1 MARKQ
6 ITNLPASVKS
16 RLLAIAQ
23 ARGDEL
29 QLVLLQYGVERLL
42 YRMSQVTTGERFVL
56 KGAVLFA
63 LWNESPQ
70 RPTRDVDFLG
80 IGDSSTENL
89 AVAFREICSAEVV
102 PDGLIFP
109 PDTVEVEAI
118 RGGRTHGGVRV
129 TLSAFLDKARIPIQ
143 ADIGF
148 GDSVFPSATVERFPT
163 LLDFPAPT
171 VRAYPPETVLAE
183 KFEAMVSLGVA
194 NTRIKDFYDA
204 WMLSETRDFDGPTV
218 SAAISATFAHRGTP
232 LPAMNPGSTPIA
244 LTSAFATDSR
254 KAALWSAFRAR
265 IPNANAPDDLD
276 AVIDRLARFFAPIAN
291 AAAAGGGMSARW
303 VAGDGWTL

>member
-6 ITNLPASVKS
+6 IANLPASVKS

-29 QLVLLQYGVERLL
+29 QLVLLQFGVERLL
-42 YRMSQVTTGERFVL
+42 YRMSQVTAGERFVL
-56 KGAVLFA
+56 KGAILFA

-80 IGDSSTENL
+80 IGDSSPENM
-89 AVAFREICSAEVV
+89 AIAFREICSAEVV
-102 PDGLIFP
+102 PDGLTFP
-109 PDTVEVEAI
+109 PATVRAEAI
-118 RGGRTHGGVRV
+118 RGGRTHGGVRI
-129 TLSAFLDKARIPIQ
+129 TLTAYLDKARIPIQ

-171 VRAYPPETVLAE
+171 VRAYPPESVLAE

-204 WMLSETRDFDGPTV
+204 WVLSETHDFDGRTL
-218 SAAISATFAHRGTP
+218 SAAMSATFAHRGTP
-232 LPAMNPGSTPIA
+232 LPAMNPTSTPIA
-244 LTSAFATDSR
+244 LTSAFATDPR
-254 KAALWSAFRAR
+254 KAALWTAFCAR
-265 IPNANAPDDLD
+265 LPNANAPGDLK
-276 AVIDRLARFFAPIAN
+276 AVIDRLAQFFSPIAA
-291 AAAAGGGMSARW
+291 AAAAGSAVSVKW
-303 VAGDGWTL
+303 VAGAGWAS